1 MLAHFAERSNEKKL
15 NAEITLLDSFSF
27 FIKVFLLSL
36 GKYFY
41 ANAMNIKLI
50 KAEIEKLSLMLSSW
64 EGEESVS
71 AIERDIALDK
81 LKKIYD
87 LVRFNAEVAAV
98 EPIVTPVAAPVEE
111 REDEPQQESDV
122 EVELIF
128 ADEED
133 FLSTLPEAVEEE
145 DAESE
150 PSLVEEILASAMV
163 ATPISAPAEVVP
175 EIIEAKI
182 ELPEVEVTTPEIEP
196 TPEPAIEPELE
207 PEIEIEPE
215 PTPEPTPEPVA
226 EEPAMVPKPQQEEK
240 PAEEKPIEEK
250 PVEEKPA
257 KREEPRSLNSL
268 FGMEEV
274 QRRPR
279 TKHQRMMSIYNDNE
293 PAPEKVVDISK
304 IFDMDVD
311 TPKPMTSK
319 SAEPKTAPAPKPA
332 PKAAPA
338 PVEEERRVTIADAIA
353 ATTQTLA
360 DTIVAPNALAEE
372 INHSKIAS
380 LRDGIGLN
388 DKFLMI
394 RDLFDGDDEAY
405 DEAITALDS
414 LESMD
419 DCMIHII
426 ENYAWNPDTEGS
438 KFIMQLLERKL
449 S

>member
-41 ANAMNIKLI
+41 AKAMNIKLI
-50 KAEIEKLSLMLSSW
+50 KAEIEKLSLLLSSW

-98 EPIVTPVAAPVEE
+98 EPIATPVAAPVEE
-111 REDEPQQESDV
+111 REEEPQQESDV

-145 DAESE
+145 DAEAE
-150 PSLVEEILASAMV
+150 PSLVEEILASAMAV
-163 ATPISAPAEVVP
+163 APSNAPAEIVP

-196 TPEPAIEPELE
+196 TPEPVIE
-207 PEIEIEPE
+207 
-215 PTPEPTPEPVA
+215 PEPTPEPVA
-226 EEPAMVPKPQQEEK
+226 EEPTMAPEPQQEEK

-311 TPKPMTSK
+311 APKPMTSK
-319 SAEPKTAPAPKPA
+319 SAESKTAPAPKPA
-332 PKAAPA
+332 PKAAPT
-338 PVEEERRVTIADAIA
+338 PVEEERRVTIADANA
-353 ATTQTLA
+353 ATTQTQS

>member
-1 MLAHFAERSNEKKL
+1 MLAHFAERSNEKEL

-41 ANAMNIKLI
+41 AKAMNIKLI
-50 KAEIEKLSLMLSSW
+50 KAEIEKLSLLLSSW

-87 LVRFNAEVAAV
+87 LVRFDAEVAVA
-98 EPIVTPVAAPVEE
+98 EPIATPVAAPVEE
-111 REDEPQQESDV
+111 REEEPQQESDV

-133 FLSTLPEAVEEE
+133 FLSTLPEAVEE
-145 DAESE
+145 DVAESE

-163 ATPISAPAEVVP
+163 ATPISAPAEIVP

-196 TPEPAIEPELE
+196 TPEPAIEPE
-207 PEIEIEPE
+207 
-215 PTPEPTPEPVA
+215 PTHEPVA
-226 EEPAMVPKPQQEEK
+226 EEPTMAPDPQ
-240 PAEEKPIEEK
+240 PEEK
-250 PVEEKPA
+250 PVEEKPV

-279 TKHQRMMSIYNDNE
+279 TKHQRMMSIYNDSE

-311 TPKPMTSK
+311 APKPMTSK

>member
-1 MLAHFAERSNEKKL
+1 MFQNE
-15 NAEITLLDSFSF
+15 ASSF

-41 ANAMNIKLI
+41 AKAMNIKLI
-50 KAEIEKLSLMLSSW
+50 KAEIEKLSLLLSSW

-87 LVRFNAEVAAV
+87 LVRFNAEVVAV
-98 EPIVTPVAAPVEE
+98 EPIATPVAAPVEE
-111 REDEPQQESDV
+111 REEEPQQESDV

-145 DAESE
+145 DAEAK
-150 PSLVEEILASAMV
+150 PSLVEEILASAMAV
-163 ATPISAPAEVVP
+163 APSNAPAEIVP

-196 TPEPAIEPELE
+196 TPEPVIE
-207 PEIEIEPE
+207 
-215 PTPEPTPEPVA
+215 PEPTPEPVA
-226 EEPAMVPKPQQEEK
+226 EEPTMAPEPQQEEK

>member
-15 NAEITLLDSFSF
+15 NAEITLLDSFYF

-87 LVRFNAEVAAV
+87 LVRFDAEVAVA
-98 EPIVTPVAAPVEE
+98 EPIATPVAAPAGE
-111 REDEPQQESDV
+111 REEEPQQESDV

-145 DAESE
+145 DAEAE
-150 PSLVEEILASAMV
+150 PSLVEEILASAMAV
-163 ATPISAPAEVVP
+163 TPSNAPAEIVP

-196 TPEPAIEPELE
+196 TPEPVIE
-207 PEIEIEPE
+207 
-215 PTPEPTPEPVA
+215 PEPTPEPVA
-226 EEPAMVPKPQQEEK
+226 EEPVMASEPQQEEK
-240 PAEEKPIEEK
+240 PVEEKPIEEK

-311 TPKPMTSK
+311 APKPMTSK

>member
-41 ANAMNIKLI
+41 AKAMNIKLI
-50 KAEIEKLSLMLSSW
+50 KAEIEKLSLLLSSW

-87 LVRFNAEVAAV
+87 LVRFDAEVAAA
-98 EPIVTPVAAPVEE
+98 EPIATPVAAPVEE
-111 REDEPQQESDV
+111 REEEPQQESDV

-145 DAESE
+145 DAEAE

-163 ATPISAPAEVVP
+163 ATPISAPAEIVP

-182 ELPEVEVTTPEIEP
+182 ELPEVEVTTPGIEP
-196 TPEPAIEPELE
+196 TPEPV
-207 PEIEIEPE
+207 IEPE
-215 PTPEPTPEPVA
+215 PTPEPIA
-226 EEPAMVPKPQQEEK
+226 EEPAMAPKPQQEEK

-279 TKHQRMMSIYNDNE
+279 TKHQRMMSIYNDSE

-311 TPKPMTSK
+311 APKPMTSK

>member
-41 ANAMNIKLI
+41 AKAMNIKLI
-50 KAEIEKLSLMLSSW
+50 KAEIEKLSLLLSSW

-87 LVRFNAEVAAV
+87 LVRFDAEVAAV
-98 EPIVTPVAAPVEE
+98 EPIATPVAAPVEE
-111 REDEPQQESDV
+111 REEEPQQESDV

-145 DAESE
+145 DAEAE

-163 ATPISAPAEVVP
+163 ATPISAPAEIVP

-196 TPEPAIEPELE
+196 TPEPVIEPK
-207 PEIEIEPE
+207 
-215 PTPEPTPEPVA
+215 TTPEPVV
-226 EEPAMVPKPQQEEK
+226 EEPAMAPKPQQ
-240 PAEEKPIEEK
+240 EEKPIEEK

-279 TKHQRMMSIYNDNE
+279 TKHQRMMSIYNDSE

-311 TPKPMTSK
+311 APKPMTSK

-332 PKAAPA
+332 PQAAPA